1 MNTKKLMSL
10 KEISNHSNDQQ
21 KTWLTILIR
30 WVENWYGPKTITDD
44 VSFLEFTM
52 KKYACKNYRIVTV
65 TQLNLWADWSLTFVV
80 YNHSLHWKT
89 DEFLMNRYSMGKIS
103 GKISIVTNDVSNSFV
118 SQITTPKNDQH
129 ISQHFHF
136 PLLIWWLFQYEK
148 IITRFLRLFIFKKKI
163 KLILN

>member
-10 KEISNHSNDQQ
+10 KEILNHSNDQQ
-21 KTWLTILIR
+21 KTWLTITMLIR
-30 WVENWYGPKTITDD
+30 WAENWYWPKTITDD

-80 YNHSLHWKT
+80 YNHSLHWKA

-103 GKISIVTNDVSNSFV
+103 GKISIVSNDVSNSFV
-118 SQITTPKNDQH
+118 SQISK
-129 ISQHFHF
+129 SQRRKMINTYSTLLFSIIIHFFNQVHH
-136 PLLIWWLFQYEK
+136 PS
-148 IITRFLRLFIFKKKI
+148 TFKQKTSV
-163 KLILN
+163 

>member
-10 KEISNHSNDQQ
+10 KEILNHSNDQQ
-21 KTWLTILIR
+21 KTWLTITMLIR
-30 WVENWYGPKTITDD
+30 WAENWYWPKTITDD

-65 TQLNLWADWSLTFVV
+65 TQLNLWAKWSLTFVV
-80 YNHSLHWKT
+80 YNHSLHWKA

-118 SQITTPKNDQH
+118 SQIQITTPKNDQH
-129 ISQHFHF
+129 IFQHFNF
-136 PLLIWWLFQYEK
+136 PLLISWLFQYEK
-148 IITRFLRLFIFKKKI
+148 IITRFPRLFIFKKK
-163 KLILN
+163 